1 MNTGYSHLDGRE
13 LGRFVNGQSANRT
26 LAQLPEDMIS
36 LWSRFT
42 VNERFGFGVGVIHQ
56 AEQFASLSNAVTL
69 PDFTRVD
76 LAAFYEVNGKLSL
89 QLNIENLLDTDYF
102 PAAHNDNNITTGEPR
117 YGRLALQY
125 RF

>member
-1 MNTGYSHLDGRE
+1 M
-13 LGRFVNGQSANRT
+13 
-26 LAQLPEDMIS
+26 
-36 LWSRFT
+36 
-42 VNERFGFGVGVIHQ
+42 NERFGFGVGVIHQ

-76 LAAFYEVNGKLSL
+76 LAAFFEVNEKLSL
-89 QLNIENLLDTDYF
+89 QLNIENLLATEYF
-102 PAAHNDNNITTGEPR
+102 PAAHNDHNITTGEPR

>member
-1 MNTGYSHLDGRE
+1 ML
-13 LGRFVNGQSANRT
+13 
-26 LAQLPEDMIS
+26 S

-42 VNERFGFGVGVIHQ
+42 VTPRLGFGVGVIHQ

-76 LAAFYEVNGKLSL
+76 LAAFFRVSDKLSL
-89 QLNIENLLDTDYF
+89 QLNVENLFDERYF
-102 PAAHNDNNITTGEPR
+102 PAAHNDNNLSTGEPR